1 MGYRLTT
8 GAKYIMI
15 STLFFA
21 VMNVGVK
28 YLKHIPA
35 HEIVFFRGLVSLLIC
50 WILIR
55 RAGLNPWGNNKKV
68 LLLRGISGT
77 AALLMYFYTL
87 QKMPLASAVTIQYLS
102 PIFTIIVAGFM
113 LKEPPTSRQWGF
125 FLISFTGLVM
135 MKGFDSRI
143 SLSVMSVGVVSAV
156 FSALAYN
163 FIRLLKDY
171 DHPLVVV
178 LYFPLVTV
186 PVVGP
191 FTYLT
196 WVSPGP
202 LDWLILIIIGIAV
215 TVAQIY
221 MTRAYQ
227 ADKAANISNYN
238 YLGSV
243 YAIVLGWALFGEM
256 MGTLSLVGIALIIA
270 GVVLGSRY
278 GRN

>member
-1 MGYRLTT
+1 
-8 GAKYIMI
+8 
-15 STLFFA
+15 
-21 VMNVGVK
+21 
-28 YLKHIPA
+28 
-35 HEIVFFRGLVSLLIC
+35 
-50 WILIR
+50 
-55 RAGLNPWGNNKKV
+55 
-68 LLLRGISGT
+68 
-77 AALLMYFYTL
+77 
-87 QKMPLASAVTIQYLS
+87 
-102 PIFTIIVAGFM
+102 
-113 LKEPPTSRQWGF
+113 
-125 FLISFTGLVM
+125 
-135 MKGFDSRI
+135 
-143 SLSVMSVGVVSAV
+143 
-156 FSALAYN
+156 
-163 FIRLLKDY
+163 LKDY

-196 WVSPGP
+196 WVMPEP

-215 TVAQIY
+215 TAAQIY